1 MKNLAY
7 LTLEVLSSEELLAVR
22 GGDAP
27 IHVIIIKENRSLNLL
42 NVLSIAAVP
51 NGHNGHHKH

>member
-1 MKNLAY
+1 MKNLVN

-27 IHVIIIKENRSLNLL
+27 IHVIIIKENPGLNLL
-42 NVLSIAAVP
+42 NALSVFTVP
-51 NGHNGHHKH
+51 PGHNGHHNH